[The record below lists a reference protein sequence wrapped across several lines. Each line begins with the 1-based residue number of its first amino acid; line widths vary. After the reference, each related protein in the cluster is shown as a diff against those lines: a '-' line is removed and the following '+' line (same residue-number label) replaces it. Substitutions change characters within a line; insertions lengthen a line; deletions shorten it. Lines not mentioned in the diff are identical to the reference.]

1 MQELKNELNYK
12 EISLNEYKERLNT
25 LNNTYEKKIQE
36 LKEELKNNKEYI
48 NRNKKD
54 KNEVLKKN

>member
-25 LNNTYEKKIQE
+25 LNNTYEIKIQE

-48 NRNKKD
+48 NRNKRD
-54 KNEVLKKN
+54 KTEVLKK

>member
-1 MQELKNELNYK
+1 MK
-12 EISLNEYKERLNT
+12 
-25 LNNTYEKKIQE
+25 KKIQE